1 MTITTQPLF
10 LRNLILA
17 TLMAL
22 LTGCSGTSI
31 LNTLNN
37 ADGHRSERSIAYG
50 EHERQ
55 KLDVYQPKEGVG
67 QCVVMFVYGGSWE
80 EGSKND
86 YGFVGAAL
94 ARRGYTVVIPDYRL
108 YPQVT
113 YPVFVEDIAL
123 ALASEPVQQLL
134 QSRKLVMMGHSAG
147 AMIAGLVSYNPDYLQ
162 AMDLTRDMIDAYIA
176 LSGPHDYFL
185 PTDKPQWT
193 RIFGEDQDEQ
203 INALTVN
210 HIHPDNPPTLIVHA
224 SDDEI
229 VTPRSAHSLAEKL
242 TQAGV
247 PNTKL
252 IYDSGGHVR
261 LAAAMGRPLGFLAPT
276 LDDVD
281 AFLQDV
287 CSQGSIHQ

>member
-1 MTITTQPLF
+1 MTISTQATF
-10 LRNLILA
+10 VRALILA

-37 ADGHRSERSIAYG
+37 AGAYRGQQNIAYG
-50 EHERQ
+50 EHARQ
-55 KLDVYQPKEGVG
+55 KLDVYQPKNRAG

-80 EGSKND
+80 DGSKDD

-94 ARRGYTVVIPDYRL
+94 ARRGYTVAVPDYRL

-113 YPVFVEDIAL
+113 FPAFVEDIAL
-123 ALASEPVQQLL
+123 ALASDPVQQLL

-147 AMIAGLVSYNPDYLQ
+147 AMIAGLVSYNPDHLQ
-162 AMDLTRDMIDAYIA
+162 VMGLSRGMIDAYIA

-185 PTDKPQWT
+185 PSERNQWT
-193 RIFGEDQDEQ
+193 RIFGEDPDAQVK
-203 INALTVN
+203 ALTVN
-210 HIHPDNPPTLIVHA
+210 HIHPDNPPTLIIHA
-224 SDDEI
+224 SDDRI

-242 TQAGV
+242 THAGV
-247 PNTKL
+247 ANTKL
-252 IYDSGGHVR
+252 IYDRGGHVR
-261 LAAAMGRPLGFLAPT
+261 IAAAIGRPLGFLAPT

-281 AFLQDV
+281 AFLQGICGQD
-287 CSQGSIHQ
+287 

>member
-1 MTITTQPLF
+1 MTISSKTHFVCP
-10 LRNLILA
+10 LILA
-17 TLMAL
+17 MLMTL
-22 LTGCSGTSI
+22 LTACSGTSI

-37 ADGHRSERSIAYG
+37 AGGYRSQKDIAYG
-50 EHERQ
+50 EQARQ
-55 KLDVYQPKEGVG
+55 QLDVYQPRKGAG
-67 QCVVMFVYGGSWE
+67 KCVVMFVYGGSWE
-80 EGSKND
+80 DGSKDD

-94 ARRGYTVVIPDYRL
+94 ARRGYTVLIPDYRL

-113 YPVFVEDIAL
+113 YPAFVEDIAL
-123 ALASEPVQQLL
+123 ALASEPVQQLI

-162 AMDLTRDMIDAYIA
+162 AMDLSPDMIDAYVSLA
-176 LSGPHDYFL
+176 GPHDYFL
-185 PTDKPQWT
+185 PTQNTQWT

-203 INALTVN
+203 VKALTVN
-210 HIHPDNPPTLIVHA
+210 HIHPDNPPSLIVHA

-229 VTPRSAHSLAEKL
+229 VTSRSAHSLAQKL

-261 LAAAMGRPLGFLAPT
+261 IAAAMGRPLGFLAPT

-281 AFLQDV
+281 GFLQDI
-287 CSQGSIHQ
+287 CRQD

>member
-1 MTITTQPLF
+1 MIIVSQPHF
-10 LRNLILA
+10 TRPLILA

-37 ADGHRSERSIAYG
+37 AEGHRSQQNIAYG
-50 EHERQ
+50 EFERQ

-80 EGSKND
+80 DGSKND

-113 YPVFVEDIAL
+113 YPAFVEDIAL

-162 AMDLTRDMIDAYIA
+162 AMNLSRAMIDAYVS

-185 PTDKPQWT
+185 PTEKYQWT
-193 RIFGEDQDEQ
+193 RIFGEDPDEQ
-203 INALTVN
+203 VKALTVN

-224 SDDEI
+224 SDDET

-281 AFLQDV
+281 AFLQDI
-287 CSQGSIHQ
+287 CRSSGSDG